1 MERIACNWFKHR
13 TLKHKIWKRI
23 ALLAIFTILT
33 GPALPNNL
41 KLNSP
46 KLSSLSSAVHRR
58 PEKARCFTAR
68 GLPDSINSSLYF
80 TLTPLLT
87 CAVSWLPPP

>member
-33 GPALPNNL
+33 GPSFAQQ
-41 KLNSP
+41 SEAH
-46 KLSSLSSAVHRR
+46 SRSSAV
-58 PEKARCFTAR
+58 
-68 GLPDSINSSLYF
+68 
-80 TLTPLLT
+80 
-87 CAVSWLPPP
+87 